1 MIKEELIKNFKSTK
15 FKVVLAFLLVLAVI
29 ESIDAIYYVH
39 TGFYGDA
46 HPAFVSL
53 LANNNNVHYGS
64 IFIWL
69 MPIFLTLSYCDKYN
83 IERKKGINSIYLSK
97 LSRKR
102 IYFSRLA
109 AAFIN
114 AVCITAVPLIIN
126 LFINMIFMHGNI
138 GCFGQE
144 DWTLEMA
151 GPFYYYSSQYPY
163 IAWLVFDFMA
173 VIIFGF
179 LGILCQ
185 GLCIA
190 LKDNRFAYIVCFAI
204 WMVYF
209 SGGNLYLYYII
220 GPFGDEFNLSMFFE
234 AWAQLL
240 IVVFIGAALGYFVSV
255 VKKDEI

>member
-15 FKVVLAFLLVLAVI
+15 FKAVLMILTAIGVA

-64 IFIWL
+64 IFVWL
-69 MPIFLTLSYCDKYN
+69 MPIFLIMSYCDKYN
-83 IERKKGINSIYLSK
+83 IERKRGMNSIYLSK
-97 LSRKR
+97 LSRKK
-102 IYFSRLA
+102 IYFSRLSVS
-109 AAFIN
+109 FIN
-114 AVCITAVPLIIN
+114 AVCITTIPLVIN
-126 LFINMIFMHGNI
+126 LLINMVFMHGNI

-151 GPFYYYSSQYPY
+151 GAFYYYSSQYPY
-163 IAWLVFDFMA
+163 ITWLVFDFMA

-179 LGILCQ
+179 LGVMCQ
-185 GLCIA
+185 GFSIA
-190 LKDNRFAYIVCFAI
+190 LRDNRLAYVICFAV
-204 WMVYF
+204 WMIFF
-209 SGGNLYLYYII
+209 SSDSIMLDYIL
-220 GPFGDEFNLSMFFE
+220 GPFKDEFNLAMFIQ
-234 AWAQLL
+234 AWVQLL
-240 IVVFIGAALGYFVSV
+240 IPVFIGAALGYFVSV